1 MKILIGWVLC
11 FGVRGGRKSRWKVV
25 VVVVSL
31 LGEKREAEGVR
42 ERKRKE
48 KWNGSWVGESLLED
62 QG

>member
-1 MKILIGWVLC
+1 MKTLIGWVLC
-11 FGVRGGRKSRWKVV
+11 FGVRGGRKSRWKVVV

-48 KWNGSWVGESLLED
+48 K
-62 QG
+62 

>member
-1 MKILIGWVLC
+1 MKERKTLIGWVLC

-48 KWNGSWVGESLLED
+48 K
-62 QG
+62 